1 MSNGFKDQVALITG
15 AASGIGRAT
24 ALHLAKE
31 GVKIVVS
38 DLNEQGGLETVK
50 MVKEVGSDAI
60 FIAADVA
67 NDESVQRLFAEAVN
81 HFGKIDIGIN
91 NAGIGGAWAP
101 TAQYNR
107 AEFDKV
113 IAINQTGV
121 FLCMQAEIN
130 QMLKQA
136 GGVIVNV
143 SSIAGLRGLPNS
155 VAYTASK
162 HAVIGMT
169 KTSALEYAKSNIR
182 INAVCPVFTRTPM
195 VESMFQIDPAYE
207 EKLVKNI
214 PMRRYGNT
222 DDIAQAI
229 VWLCSPL
236 NSFFTGQ
243 ALALDGGMT
252 A

>member
-31 GVKIVVS
+31 EVKIVVS
-38 DLNEQGGLETVK
+38 DLNEQGGLETVQ
-50 MVKEVGSDAI
+50 MVKEAGSDAV

-67 NDESVQRLFAEAVN
+67 DEKSVQQLFSGALH

-101 TAQYNR
+101 TAQYNK

-130 QMLKQA
+130 QMLKQGRGA
-136 GGVIVNV
+136 IVNV